1 MQNGTEKS
9 YLTETESFLSKK
21 QDGWDMIGF
30 QKVGKKRNTWIP
42 IGANVTEIRI
52 YNAET
57 GRRLKTI
64 DCIEYN
70 KKGEKKYNK
79 Q

>member
-1 MQNGTEKS
+1 MIKEIKITLQNGYEKS
-9 YLTETESFLSKK
+9 YLTGNENFLSKK
-21 QDGWDMIGF
+21 QGGWDMIGF
-30 QKVGKKRNTWIP
+30 QEIDKKRNTWIP

-57 GRRLKTI
+57 GRRLETI

-70 KKGEKKYNK
+70 K
-79 Q
+79 